1 MITHDISEMFLFRGM
16 KDSEIEEYVSHCPI
30 LQYSSNDVIHSSAK
44 PLHGIGV
51 VISGRAKIVSGNGD
65 TLIRLLKPEDIFG
78 AASVFS
84 IESSN
89 RTTVISSSKC
99 SIRLI
104 PEEVILKIISN
115 DPAAAK
121 RYITFLSDRISFLNS
136 RISNLTAG
144 DTVAKTAGFFLS
156 LETDG
161 DGNVFLND
169 SYTNVASRLNMG
181 RASLYRTID
190 RFIADGLI
198 SRDRDNLTI
207 LDRDGLEDIIF
218 KKESG
223 ISRHRKDQK

>member
-1 MITHDISEMFLFRGM
+1 MKIHEISEMFLFRGM
-16 KDSEIEEYVSHCPI
+16 KDNEIEEYVSHCPV
-30 LQYSSNDVIHSSAK
+30 LQYLPNDVIHSSAK

-51 VISGRAKIVSGNGD
+51 VISGRGKIVSGKGD
-65 TLIRLLKPEDIFG
+65 TLIRLLKSGDIFG

-104 PEEVILKIISN
+104 PEDVINKIISEN
-115 DPAAAK
+115 GDAAK
-121 RYITFLSDRISFLNS
+121 RYITFLSDRISFLNA
-136 RISNLTAG
+136 RISNLAAG
-144 DTVAKTAGFFLS
+144 DTVAKTAGFLLS
-156 LETDG
+156 LETDC
-161 DGNVFLND
+161 DGNVILND

-198 SRDRDNLTI
+198 SRERDKLTV

-223 ISRHRKDQK
+223 NSRHRKDLL